1 MLAPGF
7 FDVTVRMRHREPMQR
22 RPSRPKPSPSPA
34 LRNRAADIKTRSPK
48 YGLARVLSKR
58 GFCSRS
64 EAEAMVRA
72 GRVATDGRIQF
83 DPHYPTALNAVIDV
97 DGAAAQAAA
106 RVYLMLNKPRGL
118 VTTTQDEQG
127 RDTVYRCFDG
137 AGLPWIAPVGRLDKA
152 SEGLLLF
159 SNDPEW
165 AAALTSPESQVDK
178 TYHAQ
183 IDTLPDEDLV
193 RRLCQGMVHDGD
205 FLRAKTAKELRRG
218 DKHAWLE
225 IQLDEGRNRHIRR
238 LLEAQGIGVLRLIR
252 VAIGA
257 LALGDLP
264 KQGWRALTGEET
276 AALRPPV

>member
-1 MLAPGF
+1 
-7 FDVTVRMRHREPMQR
+7 MQR
-22 RPSRPKPSPSPA
+22 RPPHPKPSPSPA
-34 LRNRAADIKTRSPK
+34 PRNRAAPAKPRTPK

-64 EAEAMVRA
+64 EAEALVRA
-72 GRVATDGRIQF
+72 GRVATDGRVQF
-83 DPHYPTALNAVIDV
+83 DPHYPTALNARIDV
-97 DGAAAQAAA
+97 DGKEAQAQAK
-106 RVYLMLNKPRGL
+106 VYLMLNKPRGL

-137 AGLPWIAPVGRLDKA
+137 ADLPWIAPVGRLDKA

-165 AAALTSPESQVDK
+165 AAAVTAPESLVDK
-178 TYHAQ
+178 TYHVQ
-183 IDTLPDEDLV
+183 IDALPDEDLMLQL
-193 RRLCQGMVHDGD
+193 RRGIVQDGD
-205 FLRAKTAKELRRG
+205 FLRAKAAKELRRG
-218 DKHAWLE
+218 DKNAWLE

-238 LLEAQGIGVLRLIR
+238 LLEAHGIGVLRLIR

-257 LALGDLP
+257 LALGELP
-264 KQGWRALTGEET
+264 KEGWRALTLEET